1 MLQEKLATKN
11 ASMAESWPG
20 TPEDVS
26 LMDLDVLAREWPP
39 LIPRSEIKKYFNGLY
54 SPKYMAN
61 LDSLGLGPP
70 YVKIGRKVA
79 YLREGLIAWLKA
91 RITKVSG

>member
-1 MLQEKLATKN
+1 MN
-11 ASMAESWPG
+11 
-20 TPEDVS
+20 
-26 LMDLDVLAREWPP
+26 LDALARELPA
-39 LIPRSEIKKYFNGLY
+39 LIPRSEITKHLAGLY
-54 SPKYMAN
+54 SVKYMAN

-79 YLREGLIAWLKA
+79 YIREGLIAWLKA